1 MQKAPNIYAT
11 AALNE
16 IFAPLRD
23 AIGYYIPG
31 KADGANNVVYP
42 QECYLK
48 MGKTSSSSQTSI
60 TLPPVD
66 PAGKDI
72 NVNFK
77 WARMVQGSGTIDDY
91 TLTLVIKG
99 NGSFENGTK
108 YSDELST
115 PQGKNEIFWTDFSV
129 KVIGA
134 DKDTRITLLATALLN
149 KETGAI
155 DYTKTG
161 GKRIFLDDIVIAP
174 AK

>member
-1 MQKAPNIYAT
+1 
-11 AALNE
+11 
-16 IFAPLRD
+16 
-23 AIGYYIPG
+23 
-31 KADGANNVVYP
+31 
-42 QECYLK
+42 
-48 MGKTSSSSQTSI
+48 
-60 TLPPVD
+60 
-66 PAGKDI
+66 
-72 NVNFK
+72 
-77 WARMVQGSGTIDDY
+77 MVQGSGTIDDY

-134 DKDTRITLLATALLN
+134 DKDTRITLVATALLN
-149 KETGAI
+149 KDTGAI
-155 DYTKTG
+155 DYTKSG